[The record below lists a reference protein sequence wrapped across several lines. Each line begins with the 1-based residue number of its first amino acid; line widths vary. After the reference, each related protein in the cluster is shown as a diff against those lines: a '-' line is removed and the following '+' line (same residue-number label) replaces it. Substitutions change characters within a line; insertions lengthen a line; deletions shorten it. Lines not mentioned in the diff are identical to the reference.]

1 MKLTDKEASNI
12 ELNKL
17 QNDLAARDIQIVRLE
32 VLVAELRHKMLVQE
46 ASNKIQALI
55 QEKEKIKVERVALI
69 EPIKKK
75 LGIDGPFGFDP
86 DTLEVITTEEG

>member
-55 QEKEKIKVERVALI
+55 QEK
-69 EPIKKK
+69 KKK
-75 LGIDGPFGFDP
+75 
-86 DTLEVITTEEG
+86 